1 VEPVHGTVCR
11 IDRLEDDAEFYSD
24 SLERAYPIL
33 SAFYAIIFDAAE
45 QERGPN
51 YSDGLLW

>member
-1 VEPVHGTVCR
+1 MPATV
-11 IDRLEDDAEFYSD
+11 RLVYRLKDDAEFYPD

-33 SAFYAIIFDAAE
+33 SGFYAIIFDAAE

-51 YSDGLLW
+51 YSGGLLW